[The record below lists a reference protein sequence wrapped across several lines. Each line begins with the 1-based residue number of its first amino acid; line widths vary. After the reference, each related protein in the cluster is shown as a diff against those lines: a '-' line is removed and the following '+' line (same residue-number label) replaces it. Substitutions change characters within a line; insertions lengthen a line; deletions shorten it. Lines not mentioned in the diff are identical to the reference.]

1 MMSKRNILLRLK
13 SLSDQL
19 QLIHQYEDS
28 FLRIEGRRGLENRID
43 AILDEMNELNK
54 QLKELS

>member
-1 MMSKRNILLRLK
+1 MSKKDILQRLK

-19 QLIHQYEDS
+19 ILIHQYRDE
-28 FLRIEGRRGLENRID
+28 FLKIEGRRGLENRID
-43 AILDEMNELNK
+43 SILDEMNELNK

>member
-13 SLSDQL
+13 TLSDQL
-19 QLIHQYEDS
+19 QLIHQYKDE